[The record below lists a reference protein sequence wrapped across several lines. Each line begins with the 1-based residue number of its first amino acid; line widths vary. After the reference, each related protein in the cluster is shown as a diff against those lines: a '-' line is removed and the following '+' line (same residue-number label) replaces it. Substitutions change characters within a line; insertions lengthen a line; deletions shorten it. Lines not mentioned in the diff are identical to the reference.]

1 MGKLT
6 CACPCGCSAYVS
18 LKGERCSACVHECG
32 LNKRKGNLMRRIIKP
47 IISFTLCLLML
58 ACSWTSIADEVVSSS
73 TDLVNFERSQGA
85 DTAKYEAFQKRA
97 TEFRDALKAALT
109 PEGKIALAPL
119 LSELVK
125 DFRTDFLP
133 SLQVKN
139 PFIAFA
145 LDSALRRLS
154 EHFVNQA
161 DKVKSV
167 VARAA
172 AQYGSTPMSELREY
186 LGTAKVE
193 KPK

>member
-1 MGKLT
+1 MK
-6 CACPCGCSAYVS
+6 
-18 LKGERCSACVHECG
+18 
-32 LNKRKGNLMRRIIKP
+32 RIIKSS
-47 IISFTLCLLML
+47 ISFLLLIVML
-58 ACSWTSIADEVVSSS
+58 ACSWVSIADEVVSS
-73 TDLVNFERSQGA
+73 TVDLVAFERSQGA
-85 DTAKYEAFQKRA
+85 DTTKYEAFQKRA
-97 TEFRDALKAALT
+97 IEFRDALKAATT

-119 LSELVK
+119 LAELVK

-133 SLQVKN
+133 DLQQKN

-167 VARAA
+167 VARSASMSSAA
-172 AQYGSTPMSELREY
+172 SPMAELREY
-186 LGTAKVE
+186 LGTANVE